1 MKLPHAAA
9 GHRKKTEFVATIA
22 DTGFVVAVA
31 LVTEEAHQ
39 ACVAVYKR
47 QGIIYLPQ
55 TTLAEVMYLLTREAG
70 NIVAAHF
77 ILTLSA
83 TKYRVE
89 PLITEDIQRSGE
101 ILQEYADSRVD
112 FVDAT
117 IIAVAERRNITEI
130 LTLDNRDFRMV
141 RPKHCQYFTILPE
154 NQS

>member
-1 MKLPHAAA
+1 
-9 GHRKKTEFVATIA
+9 VATIA
-22 DTGFVVAVA
+22 DTGFVVATA
-31 LVTEEAHQ
+31 LTSEEAHR

-70 NIVAAHF
+70 NAVAAHF

-83 TKYRVE
+83 TKYRIE
-89 PLITEDIQRSGE
+89 PLLPEDIQRSGE
-101 ILQEYADSRVD
+101 IVQQYADSRVD

-141 RPKHCQYFTILPE
+141 RPKHCKYFTILPE
-154 NQS
+154 NQP

>member
-1 MKLPHAAA
+1 MKSLHAVV
-9 GHRKKTEFVATIA
+9 GRRKKTEFVATIA

-31 LVTEEAHQ
+31 LITEEAHQ

-70 NIVAAHF
+70 NKVAAQF

-83 TKYRVE
+83 TKYRIE
-89 PLITEDIQRSGE
+89 PLMAEDIQRSGE
-101 ILQEYADSRVD
+101 IVQQYADSRVD

-130 LTLDNRDFRMV
+130 LTLDNRDFHMV
-141 RPKHCQYFTILPE
+141 RPKHCSYFTILPE
-154 NQS
+154 IQ

>member
-1 MKLPHAAA
+1 MKSQPAAV
-9 GHRKKTEFVATIA
+9 GRRKKTEFVATIA

-31 LVTEEAHQ
+31 LITEEAHE

-70 NIVAAHF
+70 NTVAAQF

-83 TKYRVE
+83 TKYRIE
-89 PLITEDIQRSGE
+89 ALIAEDIQRSGE
-101 ILQEYADSRVD
+101 IVRQYADSRVD

-130 LTLDNRDFRMV
+130 LALDNRDFRMV
-141 RPKHCQYFTILPE
+141 RPKHCPYFTILPE
-154 NQS
+154 IQ

>member
-1 MKLPHAAA
+1 M
-9 GHRKKTEFVATIA
+9 ATIA
-22 DTGFVVAVA
+22 DTGFVVALA
-31 LVTEEAHQ
+31 LVTEEAHR
-39 ACVAVYKR
+39 ACVSVYKR

-70 NIVAAHF
+70 NAVAAHF

-83 TKYRVE
+83 TKYRIE
-89 PLITEDIQRSGE
+89 PLTSEDIQRSGE
-101 ILQEYADSRVD
+101 IVQQYADSRVD

-141 RPKHCQYFTILPE
+141 RPKHCKYFTILPE